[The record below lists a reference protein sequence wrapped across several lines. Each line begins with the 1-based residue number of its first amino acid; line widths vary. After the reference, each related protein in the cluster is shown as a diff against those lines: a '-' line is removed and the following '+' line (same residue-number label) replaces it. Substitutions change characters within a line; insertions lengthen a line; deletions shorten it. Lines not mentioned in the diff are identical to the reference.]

1 VLVDKSGILIDGDH
15 ILGLLANHLQQSSRL
30 LGNTVVTSVMRN
42 QGLVDY
48 LNELGIKTIET
59 PVGDKYVTD
68 ELLKIRSNLSSGHAK
83 FGLGGEQA
91 GHIIILDDMFKTGDG
106 IRTSLFVM
114 SAFNDSGY
122 ESFDVFLKSLTK
134 KPQVIASAFV
144 GDGKRLNK
152 TEIEELRLDLENQHS
167 HLIRINLR
175 YSGTEPLFRMM
186 LEGDS
191 EISIDEIADIARS
204 VCVEI
209 QHKSGTE
216 GKQIDI
222 LNCTTGGFL

>member
-1 VLVDKSGILIDGDH
+1 MLVDRSGDLIDGDH

-30 LGNTVVTSVMRN
+30 LGDTVVTSVMRN

-48 LNELGIKTIET
+48 LHDLGIDIIET
-59 PVGDKYVTD
+59 PVGDKYVTE
-68 ELLKIRSNLSSGHAK
+68 ELLKIRSNLSGGRAK

-106 IRTSLFVM
+106 IRTSLFIM
-114 SAFNDSGY
+114 SAFKDSGF
-122 ESFDVFLKSLTK
+122 ESFDLFLKSLTK

-144 GDGKRLNK
+144 GNGKCLGE
-152 TEIEELRLDLENQHS
+152 TEIEEFRLDLENKHS
-167 HLIRINLR
+167 QLIRINLR

-186 LEGDS
+186 LEGNS
-191 EISIDEIADIARS
+191 EISIDEIADIARN

-209 QHKSGTE
+209 QHLSGTE
-216 GKQIDI
+216 GKNIDI